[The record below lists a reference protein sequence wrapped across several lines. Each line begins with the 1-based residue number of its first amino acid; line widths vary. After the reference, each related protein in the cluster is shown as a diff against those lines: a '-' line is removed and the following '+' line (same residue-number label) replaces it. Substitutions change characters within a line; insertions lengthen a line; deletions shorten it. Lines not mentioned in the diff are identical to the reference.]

1 MKPAVRTWVAALLVG
16 ALGTACTQ
24 ATASMAGAGTPMTPA
39 ALQTTLNMLF
49 QEHVYLA
56 AAATGAA
63 LGGRQAEFQAA
74 AAALDQNSVEIAQAV
89 GMVYGADA
97 EKAFLPLWRR
107 HIGFVVDY
115 TVGLAGRDKAKQ
127 EQAVNA
133 LLGYTDEL
141 GAFLSSANPNLTRAA
156 VADLVKHHILT
167 LKEVIDAQ
175 AAGDAPRTYRALRT
189 AAGHMQGI
197 ATPLAQAIVKQFPE
211 KFRG

>member
-1 MKPAVRTWVAALLVG
+1 MNPATRGWVAVALAV
-16 ALGTACTQ
+16 ALGTGCTS
-24 ATASMAGAGTPMTPA
+24 ATASMAGAGTPMTAA
-39 ALQTTLNMLF
+39 ALQTTLNTLF

-74 AAALDQNSVEIAQAV
+74 AAALDQTSLVIAQAV
-89 GMVYGADA
+89 GLVYGADA

-127 EQAVNA
+127 EQAVGA

-141 GAFLSSANPNLTRAA
+141 GNFLASANPHLSRAA

-175 AAGDAPRTYRALRT
+175 AAGDAPRAYRALRA

-197 ATPLAQAIVKQFPE
+197 ATPLAQAIVKQFPDR
-211 KFRG
+211 FRS